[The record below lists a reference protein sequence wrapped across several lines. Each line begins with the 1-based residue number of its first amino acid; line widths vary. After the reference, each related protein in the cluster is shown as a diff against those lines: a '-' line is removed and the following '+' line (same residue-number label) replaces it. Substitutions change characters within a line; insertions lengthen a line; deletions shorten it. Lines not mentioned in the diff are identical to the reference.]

1 MDIQTPTISLGGIDV
16 SRIIDTH
23 RLSQFQIG
31 VFVLCGLTIMID
43 GFDVQSIAYVAPV
56 LTQAFHIERA
66 MLGPVFSAGLV
77 GTVLGA
83 LLIAPLADRIGR
95 KTALIACIALF
106 GICSLLTAVVADL
119 QQLMIVRLI
128 GGLGLGGA
136 TPIAVAVGAEYSPR
150 KSRATI
156 VMLIYCGYAIGAAGG
171 GLISAYLLKAMTWHA
186 VFVLGAVLPLLLL
199 IAIWLWLPESITYLA
214 YRGTRNDLI
223 AAYARR
229 IDPTTTID
237 AKGAIEVE
245 DKAQGFPVA
254 QLFAGNRTPRTLW
267 LWLMFVT
274 NILSLYFMI
283 SWFPTLATAAG
294 IDVSSALVAASLI
307 QIGSILGTLVLAAL
321 ARRMDTFV
329 VMSIGYVGGT
339 VALVLIAIAGNS
351 VAYLMTVAFIA
362 GFFVIGTQTGAN
374 AVSAL
379 VYPPSIRSTGVG
391 WALGIGRLG
400 AIAGP
405 YIGGELIALHWTG
418 RDLFMAAAVP
428 TAIAAVSAA
437 IVSRLVRAAGGRL

>member
-1 MDIQTPTISLGGIDV
+1 MEIRTPLISLGGVDV
-16 SRIIDTH
+16 SGIIDSH
-23 RLSQFQIG
+23 RLSGFQIG
-31 VFVLCGLTIMID
+31 IFVLCALTIMID

-56 LTQAFHIERA
+56 LTRAFGVERA

-95 KTALIACIALF
+95 KTALLGCIALF
-106 GICSLLTAVVADL
+106 GICSLLTAAATDL

-136 TPIAVAVGAEYSPR
+136 TPIAVAVGAEYSPQ
-150 KSRATI
+150 KSRAAI
-156 VMLIYCGYAIGAAGG
+156 AMLIYCGYAIGAAGG
-171 GLISAYLLKAMTWHA
+171 GLISAYLLTAMTWHA
-186 VFVLGAVLPLLLL
+186 VFIVGAVLPLLLL
-199 IAIWLWLPESITYLA
+199 IAIRLWLPESITYLA

-229 IDPTTTID
+229 IDPGTTID
-237 AKGAIEVE
+237 PNGVLEVE
-245 DKAQGFPVA
+245 DKAQGFPIA
-254 QLFAGNRTPRTLW
+254 QLFADGRTSRTLW

-283 SWFPTLATAAG
+283 SWFPTLATTAG
-294 IDVSSALVAASLI
+294 VDVGSALVAASLI
-307 QIGSILGTLVLAAL
+307 QVGSIFGTLTLAAL
-321 ARRMDTFV
+321 ARRIDTFV
-329 VMSIGYVGGT
+329 VMTIGYAGGAS
-339 VALVLIAIAGNS
+339 ALALIAIADGS
-351 VAYLMTVAFIA
+351 VAYLMVVACLA

-405 YIGGELIALHWTG
+405 YIGGELIARHWSS
-418 RDLFMAAAVP
+418 RDLFMAAAAP
-428 TAIAAVSAA
+428 AAIAAASAL
-437 IVSRLVRAAGGRL
+437 IISRLVRATRGHL

>member
-1 MDIQTPTISLGGIDV
+1 
-16 SRIIDTH
+16 
-23 RLSQFQIG
+23 
-31 VFVLCGLTIMID
+31 
-43 GFDVQSIAYVAPV
+43 
-56 LTQAFHIERA
+56 

-95 KTALIACIALF
+95 KTALLACIALF
-106 GICSLLTAVVADL
+106 GICSLLTAAATDL
-119 QQLMIVRLI
+119 QQVMIVRLI

-136 TPIAVAVGAEYSPR
+136 TPIAVAVGAEYSPQR
-150 KSRATI
+150 SRATI
-156 VMLIYCGYAIGAAGG
+156 VMLVYCGYAIGAAGG
-171 GLISAYLLKAMTWHA
+171 GLISAYLLTAMTWHA
-186 VFVLGAVLPLLLL
+186 VFILGAALPLLLL

-229 IDPTTTID
+229 IDPATTID
-237 AKGAIEVE
+237 PSGVLEVE

-254 QLFAGNRTPRTLW
+254 QLFAGGRTPRTLW

-283 SWFPTLATAAG
+283 SWFPTLATTAG
-294 IDVSSALVAASLI
+294 VDVSSALVAASLI
-307 QIGSILGTLVLAAL
+307 QVGSIFGTLTLAAL
-321 ARRMDTFV
+321 ARRIETFV
-329 VMSIGYVGGT
+329 VMTIGYAGGAL
-339 VALVLIAIAGNS
+339 ALVLIAIAGGS
-351 VAYLMTVAFIA
+351 VAYLMAVAFLA

-405 YIGGELIALHWTG
+405 YVGGELIALHWSS
-418 RDLFMAAAVP
+418 RDLFMAAAAPAV
-428 TAIAAVSAA
+428 IAAASAA
-437 IVSRLVRAAGGRL
+437 IISRLVRAARGHL

>member
-1 MDIQTPTISLGGIDV
+1 MDIRTPVISLGGVDV
-16 SRIIDTH
+16 SGIIDSH
-23 RLSQFQIG
+23 RLSGFQIG
-31 VFVLCGLTIMID
+31 IFVLCALTIMID

-56 LTQAFHIERA
+56 LTHAFGIERA

-83 LLIAPLADRIGR
+83 LLIAPLADRLGR
-95 KTALIACIALF
+95 KTALLGCIALF
-106 GICSLLTAVVADL
+106 GLCSLLTAAATDL
-119 QQLMIVRLI
+119 QQLLIVRLI

-136 TPIAVAVGAEYSPR
+136 TPIAVAIGAEFSPQR
-150 KSRATI
+150 SRATI
-156 VMLIYCGYAIGAAGG
+156 VMLIYCGYAVGAAGG

-186 VFVLGAVLPLLLL
+186 VFILGAVLPLLLL
-199 IAIWLWLPESITYLA
+199 IAIWLWLPESISYLA
-214 YRGTRNDLI
+214 YRGTRKDLI

-229 IDPTTTID
+229 IDPAVSID
-237 AKGAIEVE
+237 SNGAIEIE
-245 DKAQGFPVA
+245 DKAQGFPIA
-254 QLFAGNRTPRTLW
+254 QLFAGARAPRTLW

-283 SWFPTLATAAG
+283 SWFPTLATTAG
-294 IDVSSALVAASLI
+294 VDVSSALVAASLI
-307 QIGSILGTLVLAAL
+307 QVGSIFGTLTLAAL
-321 ARRMDTFV
+321 ARRIDTFV
-329 VMSIGYVGGT
+329 VMTIGYAGGA
-339 VALVLIAIAGNS
+339 VALVLIAIAGGS
-351 VAYLMTVAFIA
+351 VAYLMVVAFLA

-405 YIGGELIALHWTG
+405 YIGGELIALHWSS
-418 RDLFMAAAVP
+418 RELFMAAAVP
-428 TAIAAVSAA
+428 AAIAAASALV
-437 IVSRLVRAAGGRL
+437 ISGLVRAARGVL